1 MGFASPD
8 TDRERRS
15 TVAPFNPEATLADV
29 DPRIPVRLLTG
40 PQGSGK
46 TSVIRHLM
54 CLPKGRPRAHVVSG
68 PCALDPLPLQTSRTD
83 GRTAVLENGS
93 VCLRMHECD
102 VIEALNH
109 LHLRRMGLVGA
120 PLTYDEVIIE
130 IAADASPLAALYQL
144 LTDSRLALTYRFD
157 AIITVVD
164 AAAARGFLGK
174 DSPLTPFV
182 ARSDI
187 VIVNKSDLV
196 SDDDR
201 DAVISDLAKTNPFA
215 PVHVALH
222 GAVSAL
228 SVMGWNPLGKEQA
241 VYGSKIALNN
251 GAVELPPRD
260 IDGRA
265 KRMIDCMTNN
275 TLSDPRS
282 NAASDRMPIRA
293 AHVTL
298 KGSADIFRIA
308 GTVAKIAER
317 SGSELYRLKC
327 ITSNPKTDHPVVFQY
342 VDGAF
347 IPPSWGEPESP
358 KETRAT
364 IVGRGFEP
372 RKIMADFAAC
382 HWDSEAIARGAYT
395 PF

>member
-8 TDRERRS
+8 TDREDRS
-15 TVAPFNPEATLADV
+15 TVARFNPKATLADV

-40 PQGSGK
+40 PRGSGK
-46 TSVIRHLM
+46 TSVIRHMM
-54 CLPKGRPRAHVVSG
+54 CRPEGRPRAHVVSDPG
-68 PCALDPLPLQTSRTD
+68 ALAPLPPLTSRPD
-83 GRTAVLENGS
+83 GRTAVLDNGS
-93 VCLRMHECD
+93 VCLHMHGCD

-120 PLTYDEVIIE
+120 PLAYDEVIIE
-130 IAADASPLAALYQL
+130 ISADASPLAALYQL

-157 AIITVVD
+157 AIIAVVD

-174 DSPLTPFV
+174 NSPLAPFV

-201 DAVISDLAKTNPFA
+201 GAVISDLAGTNPFA
-215 PVHVALH
+215 PVHVARH
-222 GAVSAL
+222 GAVSAF
-228 SVMGWNPLGKEQA
+228 SVMGWNPLGRQQA
-241 VYGSKIALNN
+241 AYGSKIALNN
-251 GAVELPPRD
+251 GAVELPPPD
-260 IDGRA
+260 IDGPA
-265 KRMIDCMTNN
+265 KRAIECLASNS
-275 TLSDPRS
+275 LSDPRS
-282 NAASDRMPIRA
+282 NAESNRMPIRA

-298 KGSADIFRIA
+298 EGSVDIFRIA
-308 GTVAKIAER
+308 RTVAKIAER
-317 SGSELYRLKC
+317 SGPELYRLKC
-327 ITSNPKTDHPVVFQY
+327 ITSNPKTDHSVVFQY

-364 IVGRGFEP
+364 VVGRGFEP
-372 RKIMADFAAC
+372 REVMADFAAC
-382 HWDSEAIARGAYT
+382 YWDSEAIARGAYT